1 MNNLSPKHYDRI
13 KDFFES
19 IELTHLNVNEW
30 LNKNDFQELDFS
42 NGFDEILDLL
52 ESKNAFDIEI
62 IYYKNAMNYLNMHD
76 MSLTDSLE
84 LANELGYKLENLNSE
99 ILASLLASEITRQAF
114 GGLSEEIDNFFA
126 NFDEK

>member
-1 MNNLSPKHYDRI
+1 MNNLSPKHYDKI
-13 KDFFES
+13 KDFFKS

-30 LNKNDFQELDFS
+30 LNNEDFESLDFS
-42 NGFDEILDLL
+42 NAFDEILDLL
-52 ESKNAFDIEI
+52 ENHNAFNIEI
-62 IYYKNAMNYLNMHD
+62 IYYKNAMDYLNMHD

-84 LANELGYKLENLNSE
+84 LASEFGYKLEDLNSE

-114 GGLSEEIDNFFA
+114 GGLSEDIDNFFA

>member
-30 LNKNDFQELDFS
+30 LNNDDFGNLDFS
-42 NGFDEILDLL
+42 NAFDEILDLL
-52 ESKNAFDIEI
+52 ENKNAFDIEI
-62 IYYKNAMNYLNMHD
+62 IYYKNAMDYLFKHD
-76 MSLTDSLE
+76 PSLTDSIE
-84 LANELGYKLENLNSE
+84 LASEYGYQLKSINTEL
-99 ILASLLASEITRQAF
+99 LASLLASEITRQAF
-114 GGLSEEIDNFFA
+114 GGLSEDIDNFFA